1 MLRHVKL
8 RAYSKGS
15 SPWNLVRPGSSV
27 RVRRGHAGRLGRGQL
42 GLGRGQLSLGRGLFG
57 LEIPC
62 AECVPLRGLEPGS
75 SVGLCSTLIGQLG
88 HACGMVVKQPG
99 CHGCVCYVCAGKA
112 ASSGQGPGR
121 PGRAA
126 YLAVGARRR
135 PRCVGW
141 ASSSC
146 GREVRRQPARARRSG
161 RPGRAGYLAAGACG
175 VQPGCASAG

>member
-27 RVRRGHAGRLGRGQL
+27 RVRRGHAGRLGRGQF
-42 GLGRGQLSLGRGLFG
+42 GLGPGQLSLGRGLFG

-75 SVGLCSTLIGQLG
+75 CAGFCGTLIGQLG
-88 HACGMVVKQPG
+88 HACGMVVKQSGWP
-99 CHGCVCYVCAGKA
+99 GCVCYVCAGEA

-121 PGRAA
+121 PGRWGETKAEVCRLGKQLVRKGGEEA
-126 YLAVGARRR
+126 T
-135 PRCVGW
+135 
-141 ASSSC
+141 SS
-146 GREVRRQPARARRSG
+146 GQEVR
-161 RPGRAGYLAAGACG
+161 
-175 VQPGCASAG
+175 SAWPS